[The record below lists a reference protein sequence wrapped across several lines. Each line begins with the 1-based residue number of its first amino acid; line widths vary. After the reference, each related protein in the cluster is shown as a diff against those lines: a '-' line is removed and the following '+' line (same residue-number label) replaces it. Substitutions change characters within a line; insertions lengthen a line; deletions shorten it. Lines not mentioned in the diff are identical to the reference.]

1 MFPTSE
7 EAVWDCGCWCFP
19 GVPQNLTEE
28 AEGGNS
34 SLHDT
39 ELLGLGVLVILL
51 IEKRDCVFNDTTK

>member
-7 EAVWDCGCWCFP
+7 ETVWDCGCWCFP

-39 ELLGLGVLVILL
+39 ELLGLGVLAILL